1 MPVMKILM
9 AARRYPPDVYSGTE
23 TVFRNLYERA
33 RERHEVRLVVG
44 WKQKRSMVPAEAVA
58 VRLKGRKKV
67 SAWMAMS
74 KAIFTEVQRFKP
86 DVVLSNSI
94 EVPPTGAP
102 SACIVHDLNFG
113 HANSGLSSTLKA
125 GFYSVRARTL
135 DAVITVSSASA
146 RALAAANVDEGRIKV
161 VHNGVDTD
169 YFVPQAELDTADDGI
184 IRFAYPSRILPGKGQ
199 HHAIDAIARLPRRY
213 KERVHLT
220 IVGSVADQVYLDQ
233 LKVQA
238 FNQPV
243 SFAHNVPEM
252 APYYQNADVIL
263 YPTVM
268 EEGFGFTAVEGL
280 SCGKPVIWFDQP
292 AIREATG
299 GHGVPVPR
307 EDVAAMRSA
316 MIALIDDPA
325 RRAEMGRAGR
335 RYAEGNLS
343 WVRVWEQYENILS
356 SIAR

>member
-1 MPVMKILM
+1 MPGMKILM

-23 TVFRNLYERA
+23 TVFYNLYERA

-44 WKQKRSMVPAEAVA
+44 WKRQRDLVPAEAVA
-58 VRLKGRKKV
+58 VPLKGRGKV
-67 SAWMAMS
+67 ASWSAMS
-74 KAIFTEVQRFKP
+74 KAIFREVRRFKP

-94 EVPPTGAP
+94 EVPPIGA
-102 SACIVHDLNFG
+102 SCACIVHDLNFG
-113 HANSGLSSTLKA
+113 HSKNGMSARMKA
-125 GFYSVRARTL
+125 RFYSMRARSL

-146 RALAAANVDEGRIKV
+146 RALAAAGVPEGRIKV

-169 YFVPQAELDTADDGI
+169 TFSPRESMPRTDGV

-199 HHAIDAIARLPRRY
+199 HHAIDALARLPRRY
-213 KERVHLT
+213 KQRAHLT
-220 IVGSVADQVYLDQ
+220 IVGSITDQVYLDQ
-233 LKVQA
+233 LRVQA
-238 FNQPV
+238 YNQPV
-243 SFAHNVPEM
+243 EFAHDVPKM

-299 GHGVPVPR
+299 GHGIPVPR
-307 EDVAAMRSA
+307 EDVNAMRAAM
-316 MIALIDDPA
+316 IELIDNA
-325 RRAEMGRAGR
+325 SMRAELGESGR
-335 RYAEGNLS
+335 RYVEGNLS
-343 WVRVWEQYENILS
+343 WARVWSQYENILQ